1 MSLKLPDWIDADARR
16 TLLFLLISGVA
27 LALSFFPA
35 AAALPFDPS
44 WVAIVL
50 CGLPI
55 LKEAAEGLFTR
66 FDIKA
71 DVLVSMALIASV
83 VIGETFAAG
92 EIAWIMTIGS
102 LLEELTVEKAR
113 AGVAELAK
121 LSPEKARVIRDGV
134 ETAVPAGD
142 VLTGDL
148 VRVLP
153 GEKIPADGILL
164 EGATAI
170 DESVMTGEPMP
181 VDKKP
186 GDELLSGTINRFG
199 AFVMR
204 ATDVGEKSAV
214 NRLIELVKSAD
225 AGRAKIVRLADRWA
239 TWIVVG
245 ALVSAAGTW
254 FVTGEVVRAVTI
266 LVVFC
271 PCALVL
277 ATPTAVMA
285 AIGNATRRG
294 FLVRAGDALER
305 LSYVNKVAFDKTGTL
320 TEGRPSVARVAALA
334 PRTDEDLLRLAGALE
349 RLSEHPLGKAIAAHA
364 EKTLGP
370 TGLPSADD
378 FRMIPGVGVT
388 GTVDGH
394 RIEIGRNAP
403 QDDEALKALEAQI
416 EEAGA
421 AGETVSFVV
430 VDGKL
435 AGILSLED
443 KLRPF
448 SKRVVSELKSLRV
461 VPVLLTGDRE
471 AAARHAA
478 GEVGILSVL
487 SQCRPET
494 KLAYMER
501 EAGAG
506 TQVLM
511 VGDGVNDAPA
521 LKRAAVGVAMG
532 GVGSGVALEAADIVA
547 VGDRIDGL
555 PDLISLSRRMMRVI
569 RINLTLAMTINFIAI
584 ILAMGGWMGPVVG
597 ALVHNAGSVAVI
609 IHSASLLGV
618 GKRARTLDALQLKA
632 AA

>member
-1 MSLKLPDWIDADARR
+1 M
-16 TLLFLLISGVA
+16 
-27 LALSFFPA
+27 
-35 AAALPFDPS
+35 
-44 WVAIVL
+44 
-50 CGLPI
+50 
-55 LKEAAEGLFTR
+55 
-66 FDIKA
+66 
-71 DVLVSMALIASV
+71 
-83 VIGETFAAG
+83 IGETFAAG

-134 ETAVPAGD
+134 ETVVPAGD

-153 GEKIPADGILL
+153 GEKIPADGVLL

-199 AFVMR
+199 SFVMR
-204 ATDVGEKSAV
+204 ATDVAV

-305 LSYVNKVAFDKTGTL
+305 LSYVTKVAFDKTGTL
-320 TEGRPSVARVAALA
+320 TEGRPSVARTVALA
-334 PRTDEDLLRLAGALE
+334 PRTDADLLRLAGALE

-370 TGLPSADD
+370 TELPAADD

-394 RIEIGRNAP
+394 LVEIGRNAP
-403 QDDEALKALEAQI
+403 QDDEALKVLEAQI

-471 AAARHAA
+471 AAVKKLRTAQEGKFSPLNYA
-478 GEVGILSVL
+478 
-487 SQCRPET
+487 RPEMIRS
-494 KLAYMER
+494 KLAEL
-501 EAGAG
+501 GA
-506 TQVLM
+506 
-511 VGDGVNDAPA
+511 DA
-521 LKRAAVGVAMG
+521 
-532 GVGSGVALEAADIVA
+532 
-547 VGDRIDGL
+547 
-555 PDLISLSRRMMRVI
+555 
-569 RINLTLAMTINFIAI
+569 
-584 ILAMGGWMGPVVG
+584 
-597 ALVHNAGSVAVI
+597 
-609 IHSASLLGV
+609 
-618 GKRARTLDALQLKA
+618 
-632 AA
+632 